1 MWKNKEKFA
10 KAIRQAD
17 AKIKRILQ
25 RREQRRSG
33 AGRRL
38 LQDDTIMVDYV
49 EYEVTFNGTDEAYV
63 NEATE
68 IALEDNGDGI
78 IQEFNDLVAADP
90 ELDEEPI
97 DIAEVEDTIDG
108 EFELEIIDPSEGVI
122 ANSTATESSIFMI
135 PLGIYQVDIKMESA
149 SGNALSFTLN
159 GAPKTDIIINIGDSD
174 VSIEYEGELIA
185 SVGNTD
191 SFSHGSLLNVGTL
204 GLGYK
209 GVFIEYHEM
218 CPIGYTN
225 VHSDF
230 DPVLLP
236 ESSLYLTNGVPDL
249 KIDFMLPNYY
259 YDITATY
266 GAEQCSGASGNVL
279 VSSDPMGCN
288 TVHKTS
294 VNHQDDCSF
303 DLTDQG
309 DGSYIYQ
316 GQLTINAKLNIDLN
330 GYAITRT
337 VQSPLSWQVELANEI
352 SVTSDVEV
360 KEDALCYSNN
370 DCTNDQGCCEDGLCN
385 CDCGTSAKTGYAGDL
400 CENDVTAPV
409 CDSGCVTH
417 TLQSYHGGSLNA
429 FDRGLYDLPVFSDN
443 SGDAVTVV
451 SIQIDGVDVN
461 DQEYSFPIGSTTV
474 TYVVKDD
481 DDNEATFT
489 YTIVVEDKRAPE
501 VDCNECQ
508 ADAVADSLNVC
519 RGTASGWEKVSLSA
533 IDYESLVGDPS
544 IKSRGAVN
552 PSYLPGQDIENT
564 DTYAGQ
570 LAVSAG
576 HLDCDCNYLVG
587 GDVKFSQSSV
597 KLDGSS
603 HVLVPP
609 NDAYGFGTGDFTI
622 VQWFKATNLNADTY
636 QNLWDFRST
645 NIMESIPTMWIGR
658 TTNYAYYYWAGGAV
672 LNYNT
677 VPTEDVWY
685 LSAVVRENGVI
696 RVYQNDVEV
705 ASGSRTTNYAA
716 PQHGIYIGRR
726 ADTSQPY
733 HLHGNVDDFALWN
746 TALSASQIESI
757 YNDGNPIDLSSL
769 NPLTYLKMG
778 DGDSGTT
785 ITDHGSLGNHASL
798 VGNAVFDSD
807 TSGTG
812 SPSNDITYPYTQIV
826 TNSWESWPSPSS
838 HDIEDGSINV
848 AGVTDPNADGEYNV
862 QYTATDAAGNQGTC
876 TKRGIIYDI
885 TDPSCENDFY
895 AAPIIDVN
903 DKNYSVA
910 VPYDEAI
917 FNPSYGISG
926 VGSAAYLD
934 PARNDGDA
942 YHVGYAR
949 DISYTSTYHLEDGA
963 GNTATCSWEVFVDNP
978 NPCVYPTCDD
988 EPPTVEN
995 CPTSYQFECNENE
1008 NCGCGKWTP
1017 PTFKDDKFVKDIK
1030 VYIDGVLFETYDNT
1044 GTDETGTSHA
1054 PHHLLKLGASNITYV
1069 AQDMHGKTAR
1079 CQFEVT
1085 IVDNVKPDFSTCP
1098 ESETIYT
1105 GTISADY
1112 TYSVEAADSCVV
1124 NQNVAY
1130 GTVGY
1135 PANANDI
1142 TDVTVNLPLGDKAF
1156 HFTATDD
1163 SGNKKDCQFTISVVD
1178 NVDPTITC
1186 PANIV
1191 DRLDQGTNSKVQT
1204 FTVTAHDTG
1213 ANSNPSI
1220 VLSHESGSAFPEGI
1234 TTVIA
1239 VATDDA
1245 GNTATCSFEV
1255 QHELGYP
1262 FATFEAAL
1270 VSASVNE
1277 DGGYG
1282 ANLEI
1287 YSFTNVYHRVSSVVS
1302 ADNLA
1307 VSNIAPTSCA
1317 EDAAV
1322 CQQNWGLRVTFDQC
1336 KVENSSYDFTA
1347 NVACLPTDCSEA
1359 KSFDFTVILDVA
1371 NFCWQDLE
1379 SVSISA
1385 SLGTTSKANHDVY
1398 MIAYDADPSVGYTSV
1413 TAFDNGADISG
1424 IISVTSDQVEL
1435 SNVDIV
1441 SASRQHYSDADR
1453 TVAEGSAKDVL
1464 ENEVNKATVASFTYQ
1479 ENDVALESTYYT
1491 TYTATV
1497 EVSYNFG
1504 GARRR
1509 MLLSTDDTEA
1519 STQKIV
1525 TAETVSFG
1533 TSETIINPEDA
1544 VVVLKLNQC
1553 SNDDSLVQGL
1563 TDVIAQALRID
1574 SARVNVLVSESTCF
1588 VQVSISQ
1595 LDCDVSDINDILSL
1609 FETAITDPFH
1619 DIHTIMYQND
1629 DISMD
1634 ITFDYGT
1641 FFVSQ
1646 SPVVNNS
1653 QAALFSSSSNNDSSS
1668 SLDWYVYAAVG
1679 IVAGALVA
1687 SVIKSRKQ

>member
-1 MWKNKEKFA
+1 MEDSSSGIDTTELVTELNQDPDFDITGTIEETVSLEESEVVVIDYADNFDELSDEQ
-10 KAIRQAD
+10 QAS
-17 AKIKRILQ
+17 L
-25 RREQRRSG
+25 S
-33 AGRRL
+33 
-38 LQDDTIMVDYV
+38 
-49 EYEVTFNGTDEAYV
+49 YEVSEG
-63 NEATE
+63 E
-68 IALEDNGDGI
+68 ISNQVISSSQDFTVPTGIYELMIKLEDGNSNAI
-78 IQEFNDLVAADP
+78 SFRLRVQPNDVLS
-90 ELDEEPI
+90 I
-97 DIAEVEDTIDG
+97 SIDG
-108 EFELEIIDPSEGVI
+108 V
-122 ANSTATESSIFMI
+122 STSLTEKSTGDVLASAD
-135 PLGIYQVDIKMESA
+135 GSQA
-149 SGNALSFTLN
+149 SGS
-159 GAPKTDIIINIGDSD
+159 
-174 VSIEYEGELIA
+174 
-185 SVGNTD
+185 
-191 SFSHGSLLNVGTL
+191 GSLLGI
-204 GLGYK
+204 GSDGIGSQ
-209 GVFIEYHEM
+209 GVSIAYFDQ
-218 CPIGYTN
+218 CPTGYTN

-230 DPVLLP
+230 DPELLP

-249 KIDFMLPNYY
+249 KINFQLPEYY
-259 YDITATY
+259 FNIEASY
-266 GAEQCSGASGNVL
+266 GSEQCPNNSGNV
-279 VSSDPMGCN
+279 VSSTNAAGCN
-288 TVHKTS
+288 TIVHTS
-294 VNHQDDCSF
+294 VNHQDDCNF
-303 DLTDQG
+303 DLIDQG
-309 DGSYIYQ
+309 NGKFIYQ
-316 GQLTINAKLNIDLN
+316 GVLTISAKLLLNIN
-330 GYAITRT
+330 GYSIERT
-337 VQSPLSWQVELANEI
+337 VQAPLSWQVELANEI

-400 CENDVTAPV
+400 CQNDVTAPV

-474 TYVVKDD
+474 TYTVKDD
-481 DDNEATFT
+481 SDNETSFT

-501 VDCNECQ
+501 VDCHDCQ
-508 ADAVADSLNVC
+508 GDALSGQLNVC
-519 RGTASGWEKVSLSA
+519 EGTASGWNKVSLTA
-533 IDYESLVGDPS
+533 AEYETLVSDPS
-544 IKSRGAVN
+544 ILSRGAVN
-552 PSYLPGQDIENT
+552 PSYLPGQDISNS
-564 DTYAGQ
+564 DNYGGQ
-570 LAVSAG
+570 LSVSAG
-576 HLDCDCNYLVG
+576 HLDCDCVL
-587 GDVKFSQSSV
+587 QS
-597 KLDGSS
+597 
-603 HVLVPP
+603 
-609 NDAYGFGTGDFTI
+609 
-622 VQWFKATNLNADTY
+622 
-636 QNLWDFRST
+636 
-645 NIMESIPTMWIGR
+645 ESES
-658 TTNYAYYYWAGGAV
+658 
-672 LNYNT
+672 YN
-677 VPTEDVWY
+677 
-685 LSAVVRENGVI
+685 
-696 RVYQNDVEV
+696 
-705 ASGSRTTNYAA
+705 SR
-716 PQHGIYIGRR
+716 II
-726 ADTSQPY
+726 
-733 HLHGNVDDFALWN
+733 
-746 TALSASQIESI
+746 
-757 YNDGNPIDLSSL
+757 
-769 NPLTYLKMG
+769 
-778 DGDSGTT
+778 
-785 ITDHGSLGNHASL
+785 
-798 VGNAVFDSD
+798 
-807 TSGTG
+807 
-812 SPSNDITYPYTQIV
+812 

-848 AGVTDPNADGEYNV
+848 ASAVDPNADGEYDV
-862 QYTATDAAGNQGTC
+862 EYTATDAAGNQGTC

-885 TDPSCENDFY
+885 NDPSCENNFY

-978 NPCVYPTCDD
+978 NPCIYPVCDD

-1044 GTDETGTSHA
+1044 GSDETGTSHA
-1054 PHHLLKLGASNITYV
+1054 PNHLLKLGASNITYV

-1085 IVDNVKPDFSTCP
+1085 IVDQVKPDFTTCP
-1098 ESETIYT
+1098 SNETLNT
-1105 GTISADY
+1105 STQNADY
-1112 TYSVEAADSCVV
+1112 TYSVDAADGCVV
-1124 NQNVAY
+1124 NQDVTF
-1130 GTVGY
+1130 GVVGDQGD
-1135 PANANDI
+1135 ANDR
-1142 TDVTVNLPLGDKAF
+1142 TDVQVSLPIGTTDF
-1156 HFTATDD
+1156 HFTATD
-1163 SGNKKDCQFTISVVD
+1163 SSNNKQDCRWSITVVD
-1178 NVDPTITC
+1178 NEPPVITC

-1191 DRLDQGTNSKVQT
+1191 DRLEQGTSSKVQT
-1204 FTVTAHDTG
+1204 FTVTATDTG
-1213 ANSNPSI
+1213 DNPNPSI
-1220 VLSHESGSAFPEGI
+1220 VLSHESGSSFPEGI

-1255 QHELGYP
+1255 QHERGYP

-1282 ANLEI
+1282 ADLEV
-1287 YSFTNVYHRVSSVVS
+1287 YSFTNVYHRVDSIAS
-1302 ADNLA
+1302 ADNLS
-1307 VSNIAPTSCA
+1307 VSNIAPTSCE

-1322 CQQNWGLRVTFDQC
+1322 CQQNWGFRVSFDQC
-1336 KVENSSYDFTA
+1336 KVEDSSYDFTA
-1347 NVACLPTDCSEA
+1347 SVSCLPSDCSEA
-1359 KSFDFTVILDVA
+1359 KTFDFTVILDVA

-1385 SLGTTSKANHDVY
+1385 SLGTTSKANHDAY

-1464 ENEVNKATVASFTYQ
+1464 QNEVNKATVASFTYQ

-1509 MLLSTDDTEA
+1509 MLLSTDDSEA

-1563 TDVIAQALRID
+1563 TNVIAQALRID

-1595 LDCDVSDINDILSL
+1595 LDCDVSDINDVLSL

-1653 QAALFSSSSNNDSSS
+1653 QAALFGSSSNDSSS
-1668 SLDWYVYAAVG
+1668 SLDWYVYLGAGLFAGIIFSAVFLK
-1679 IVAGALVA
+1679 A
-1687 SVIKSRKQ
+1687 RKN